1 MTKSYPSNK
10 SVIID
15 APGEIQIPDAS
26 FVYNFYLPD
35 EYNNEYPLN
44 ATPNRLQN
52 DIQNYQN
59 TSLRQQLKR
68 KIERFVPRYV
78 NLKWNPITLGNRPDW
93 IGTVSI
99 KNNLDKILDE
109 ETLSSDFFTSIL
121 FKDNGADGKVLYAIN
136 KAIDSMI
143 VQQSIDTS
151 NISQLDIVK
160 ILNGNTS
167 NQVESSFLA
176 ESFIDLEKNGIK
188 YVNSENKKAISET
201 IIDQMRNVKLKASFN
216 NKRIATL
223 IRSSTQQPDNIYGD
237 ETYATLPLA
246 RTLQENAIVA
256 RSNSVIDAVD
266 YQMNM
271 PNYINYNSEVQP
283 GVYKT
288 DFQIIGYIVE
298 KKEYPTTGQPI
309 VKNPI
314 IVDSPNVSEC
324 IDFNVKYGTQ
334 YGYTVKSVFLLEI
347 PTYNITEDSIEFGM
361 TTYLVASQRSPEA
374 YIVCKENVPPP
385 PPVDFDITWD
395 YQRNV
400 PFLTWNLPVNT
411 QRDIKYVQVFKRN
424 GFNEPFQLYKVYDF
438 NDSQTPLSPLEM
450 SENFI
455 DQVLVENL
463 RNPNGTALPVKYYRD
478 EEFTKENTAIYA
490 VACIDA
496 HGYSSNYSVQLQ
508 ISFDRNQNKLIKK
521 SISKQG
527 APKAYPNF
535 FLQKDAFVD
544 SIRTSGSKKLQ
555 LIFNPEY
562 LKVTSQGSP
571 PTDLQLLKTDPNS
584 IYKLQMINIDLQN
597 EQTVDI
603 TLQDTRNQSNKPGT
617 NNISKNSTTSINN
630 NIGSLTTDKLSL
642 IK

>member
-10 SVIID
+10 AVIID
-15 APGEIQIPDAS
+15 APGEIQIPEAS

-35 EYNNEYPLN
+35 EYKNENPLN

-52 DIQNYQN
+52 DLQNYQN
-59 TSLRQQLKR
+59 ITLRQQLKR

-78 NLKWNPITLGNRPDW
+78 NLKWNPIILGNRPDW

-136 KAIDSMI
+136 KAINSII
-143 VQQSIDTS
+143 VQQSIDTNS
-151 NISQLDIVK
+151 LSQLDIVK
-160 ILNGNTS
+160 ILNANTS

-176 ESFIDLEKNGIK
+176 ESFIDLEKNGVK
-188 YVNSENKKAISET
+188 YINNENKAAITES
-201 IIDQMRNVKLKASFN
+201 IINQIRNVKLKASFN

-223 IRSSTQQPDNIYGD
+223 LRSSVQQPDNIYGN

-246 RTLQENAIVA
+246 NTVQENAIVA

-271 PNYINYNSEVQP
+271 PNYISYNTEVQP

-298 KKEYPTTGQPI
+298 KTEYPTTGQPI
-309 VKNPI
+309 TKPPV
-314 IVDSPNVSEC
+314 IVGSINVSEC
-324 IDFNVKYGTQ
+324 IDYNVKYGTQ

-347 PTYNITEDSIEFGM
+347 PTYNITDDSIEFGM
-361 TTYLVASQRSPEA
+361 TTYLVASQRSPEV
-374 YIVCKENVPPP
+374 YITCKETVPPP

-395 YQRNV
+395 YQTNL
-400 PFLTWNLPVNT
+400 PFLSWNLPVNP

-424 GFNEPFQLYKVYDF
+424 GVNEPFQLYKVYDF
-438 NDSQTPLSPLEM
+438 NDSQTPLSALEM
-450 SENFI
+450 SENFV
-455 DQVLVENL
+455 DQVLVDNL
-463 RNPNGTALPVKYYRD
+463 RSANGTALPIKYYRD
-478 EEFTKENTAIYA
+478 DEFTKESNAIYA
-490 VACIDA
+490 LASIDA
-496 HGYSSNYSVQLQ
+496 HGNSSNYSVQLQ
-508 ISFDRNQNKLIKK
+508 ISFDRNQNKLIKR

-571 PTDLQLLKTDPNS
+571 PTDLQLLKTDSNS
-584 IYKLQMINIDLQN
+584 IYKLQMINIDLQS
-597 EQTVDI
+597 EQTIDI
-603 TLQDTRNQSNKPGT
+603 ALQDTRKQSNKPGT

>member
-136 KAIDSMI
+136 KAIDTMI

-283 GVYKT
+283 
-288 DFQIIGYIVE
+288 
-298 KKEYPTTGQPI
+298 
-309 VKNPI
+309 
-314 IVDSPNVSEC
+314 
-324 IDFNVKYGTQ
+324 
-334 YGYTVKSVFLLEI
+334 
-347 PTYNITEDSIEFGM
+347 
-361 TTYLVASQRSPEA
+361 
-374 YIVCKENVPPP
+374 
-385 PPVDFDITWD
+385 
-395 YQRNV
+395 
-400 PFLTWNLPVNT
+400 
-411 QRDIKYVQVFKRN
+411 
-424 GFNEPFQLYKVYDF
+424 
-438 NDSQTPLSPLEM
+438 
-450 SENFI
+450 
-455 DQVLVENL
+455 
-463 RNPNGTALPVKYYRD
+463 
-478 EEFTKENTAIYA
+478 
-490 VACIDA
+490 
-496 HGYSSNYSVQLQ
+496 
-508 ISFDRNQNKLIKK
+508 
-521 SISKQG
+521 
-527 APKAYPNF
+527 
-535 FLQKDAFVD
+535 
-544 SIRTSGSKKLQ
+544 
-555 LIFNPEY
+555 
-562 LKVTSQGSP
+562 
-571 PTDLQLLKTDPNS
+571 
-584 IYKLQMINIDLQN
+584 
-597 EQTVDI
+597 
-603 TLQDTRNQSNKPGT
+603 
-617 NNISKNSTTSINN
+617 
-630 NIGSLTTDKLSL
+630 
-642 IK
+642 